1 MFLKIVT
8 SIFFILIFNI
18 NNSLSQDENSKIE
31 VISIVAIVN
40 DDPIT
45 IMDLNSRIQLIIV
58 SSNLPNNLKTRKS
71 LNGQVL
77 QSLIN
82 EKLQSQAAERLDI
95 RVTDQEIT
103 NNITFIENNNNM
115 ENGKLIEALLMNGVP
130 RPALPTRLKA
140 NIILEKLLQQVI
152 RPKVLIN
159 NNEIKNEYNNY
170 LSNEGKNEYK
180 FSKITFNFNN
190 LSKNTDIILIAQQ
203 IRKKIIEENNF
214 DIIAERINENGTGTY
229 KKSNKW
235 RLKNNIDSKTYDNI
249 KNLIKNS
256 ISELLLLNTSVS
268 IIRLDDKRKF
278 LIPDLSKTVEDI
290 SVLSF
295 DLPINKNK
303 TNSLLKEIKNKTINL
318 KSCNEMLALAKV
330 EGNKKGRHI
339 GKVLLKDLPEYFIEK
354 INNIE
359 INQPTTPILAE
370 DGIYVVMICERD
382 NELNQEFALKEMI
395 KANIITRST
404 NILKE
409 RYLLDLNRK
418 ALIDIRMQ

>member
-8 SIFFILIFNI
+8 AIFFILIFNI
-18 NNSLSQDENSKIE
+18 KNSLPQTENSKIE

-71 LNGQVL
+71 LNGQVI

-82 EKLQSQAAERLDI
+82 EKLQSQAAERLGI

-180 FSKITFNFNN
+180 FSEITFNFNN
-190 LSKNTDIILIAQQ
+190 LSKNTDIILIAKQ

-214 DIIAERINENGTGTY
+214 DIMAERINENGTGTY
-229 KKSNKW
+229 KKSSKW

-249 KNLIKNS
+249 KNLKKND
-256 ISELLLLNTSVS
+256 ISELLLLNSSVS

-278 LIPDLSKTVEDI
+278 LIPDLSKTVENI
-290 SVLSF
+290 FVLSF

-303 TNSLLKEIKNKTINL
+303 TNSLLKEIQNKTISL

-330 EGNKKGRHI
+330 EGNKKSRHI

-359 INQPTTPILAE
+359 INQPTAPILAK

>member
-8 SIFFILIFNI
+8 AIFFIIIFNI

-71 LNGQVL
+71 LNGQVI

-82 EKLQSQAAERLDI
+82 EKLQSQAAERLGI

-180 FSKITFNFNN
+180 FSEITFNFNN
-190 LSKNTDIILIAQQ
+190 LSKNTDIILIAKQ

-214 DIIAERINENGTGTY
+214 DVIAKRINENGTGAY
-229 KKSNKW
+229 KKTSQW

-249 KNLIKNS
+249 KNLKKNS

>member
-1 MFLKIVT
+1 
-8 SIFFILIFNI
+8 
-18 NNSLSQDENSKIE
+18 
-31 VISIVAIVN
+31 
-40 DDPIT
+40 
-45 IMDLNSRIQLIIV
+45 MDLNSRIQLIIV

-71 LNGQVL
+71 LNGQVI

-82 EKLQSQAAERLDI
+82 EKLQSQAAERLGI

-180 FSKITFNFNN
+180 FSEITFNFNN
-190 LSKNTDIILIAQQ
+190 LSKNTDIILIAKQ

-214 DIIAERINENGTGTY
+214 DEIAKRINENGTGTY
-229 KKSNKW
+229 KKSNQW

-249 KNLIKNS
+249 KNLKKND

-290 SVLSF
+290 SFISF

-303 TNSLLKEIKNKTINL
+303 TNSLLKEIKNKTISL
-318 KSCNEMLALAKV
+318 KSCNEMLALDK
-330 EGNKKGRHI
+330 
-339 GKVLLKDLPEYFIEK
+339 
-354 INNIE
+354 
-359 INQPTTPILAE
+359 
-370 DGIYVVMICERD
+370 
-382 NELNQEFALKEMI
+382 
-395 KANIITRST
+395 S
-404 NILKE
+404 
-409 RYLLDLNRK
+409 
-418 ALIDIRMQ
+418 

>member
-1 MFLKIVT
+1 
-8 SIFFILIFNI
+8 
-18 NNSLSQDENSKIE
+18 
-31 VISIVAIVN
+31 
-40 DDPIT
+40 
-45 IMDLNSRIQLIIV
+45 
-58 SSNLPNNLKTRKS
+58 
-71 LNGQVL
+71 
-77 QSLIN
+77 
-82 EKLQSQAAERLDI
+82 
-95 RVTDQEIT
+95 
-103 NNITFIENNNNM
+103 M

-180 FSKITFNFNN
+180 FSEITFNFNN
-190 LSKNTDIILIAQQ
+190 LSKNTDIILIAKQ

-214 DIIAERINENGTGTY
+214 DEIAKRINENGTGAY
-229 KKSNKW
+229 KKSNTW

-249 KNLIKNS
+249 KNLKKND

-290 SVLSF
+290 FVLSF

-303 TNSLLKEIKNKTINL
+303 TNSLLKEIQNKTISL

-330 EGNKKGRHI
+330 EGNKKGKHI
-339 GKVLLKDLPEYFIEK
+339 GKVLIKDLPEYFIEK

-359 INQPTTPILAE
+359 INQPTPPILAK

-395 KANIITRST
+395 KANIIARST

>member
-8 SIFFILIFNI
+8 AIFFIIIFNI

-71 LNGQVL
+71 LNGQVI

-82 EKLQSQAAERLDI
+82 EKLQSQAAERLGI
-95 RVTDQEIT
+95 IVTDQEIT

-180 FSKITFNFNN
+180 FSEINFNFNN
-190 LSKNTDIILIAQQ
+190 LSKNTDIILIAKQ

-214 DIIAERINENGTGTY
+214 DIMAERINENGTGTY
-229 KKSNKW
+229 KKSSNW

-249 KNLIKNS
+249 KNLKKND

-290 SVLSF
+290 FVLSF

-303 TNSLLKEIKNKTINL
+303 TNSLLKEIQNKTISL

-330 EGNKKGRHI
+330 EGNKKSRHI

-359 INQPTTPILAE
+359 INQPTAPILAK

>member
-8 SIFFILIFNI
+8 AIFFIIIFNI

-71 LNGQVL
+71 LNGQVI

-82 EKLQSQAAERLDI
+82 EKLQSQAAERLGI

-130 RPALPTRLKA
+130 RHALPTRLKA

-180 FSKITFNFNN
+180 FSEITFNFNN
-190 LSKNTDIILIAQQ
+190 LSKNTDIILIAKQ

-214 DIIAERINENGTGTY
+214 DIMAERINENGTGTY
-229 KKSNKW
+229 KKSSNW

-249 KNLIKNS
+249 KNLKKND
-256 ISELLLLNTSVS
+256 ISELLLLNTHVS

-290 SVLSF
+290 FVLSF

-303 TNSLLKEIKNKTINL
+303 TNSLLKEIQNKTISL

-330 EGNKKGRHI
+330 EGNKKSRHI

-359 INQPTTPILAE
+359 INQPTAPILAK